1 METLSVQ
8 TGNAVYI
15 TRSASCLPNAPVE
28 NDAVEAIL
36 GQVGPRPS
44 RARRVVQRS
53 NGIRRRYYAIDPATG
68 RPTHSNASL
77 TAQAVRGLL
86 GDGFAL
92 EDLALLACG
101 TSNPDQLMPN
111 HAVMVHGELGASLC
125 EAVATAGVCISGVT
139 ALKYAW
145 MSVLT
150 GAARNA
156 VATGSETA
164 SLALR
169 SQNYDS
175 ARADDVAALEAQPQ
189 LAFDR
194 DFLRWM
200 LSDGA
205 GALLLEPAPR
215 PGLNLRIEW
224 IEVFSYAHEL
234 PACMYLGAKKQPDGS
249 LAGWAQFPAHER
261 EAQDL
266 FAIMQDVRLLN
277 EAVADYTLVK
287 PLARLK
293 ARRSLSADE
302 VSWFLPH
309 MSSEYFRP
317 QLAEGLARAGLPI
330 APERWFTNLAT
341 VGNTGSA
348 AFYLML
354 DELVKSGRVRH
365 GERLLAF
372 VPESA
377 RFSSA
382 FVSLRATA
390 HA

>member
-1 METLSVQ
+1 MSVQ
-8 TGNAVYI
+8 EGNAVYI

-44 RARRVVQRS
+44 RARRIVQRS

-77 TAQAVRGLL
+77 TAQAVRGVL

-92 EDLALLACG
+92 EDMALLACG

-175 ARADDVAALEAQPQ
+175 ARADDAAALLAQPQ

-249 LAGWAQFPAHER
+249 LAGWAQFAAHER

-309 MSSEYFRP
+309 MSSEYFRA
-317 QLAEGLARAGLPI
+317 QVVEGLARAGLAIP
-330 APERWFTNLAT
+330 PERWFTNLAT

-382 FVSLRATA
+382 FVSLRASA

>member
-1 METLSVQ
+1 MQS
-8 TGNAVYI
+8 GNAVYI
-15 TRSASCLPNAPVE
+15 TRSAACLPNAPVE

-53 NGIRRRYYAIDPATG
+53 NGIRRRYYVIDRATG
-68 RPTHSNASL
+68 RPTHTNASL

-92 EDLALLACG
+92 EDLELLACG

-111 HAVMVHGELGASLC
+111 HAVMVHGELGGPLC
-125 EAVATAGVCISGVT
+125 EAVATAGVCICGVT

-145 MSVLT
+145 MSVLA

-169 SQNYDS
+169 AQNYDN
-175 ARADDVAALEAQPQ
+175 ARADDVAALQAQPQ
-189 LAFDR
+189 LAFGR

-205 GALLLEPAPR
+205 GALLLERAPR

-234 PACMYLGAKKQPDGS
+234 PACMYLGAKKQPDGRLS
-249 LAGWAQFPAHER
+249 GWAQFSTRER
-261 EAQDL
+261 EAEDL

-317 QLAEGLARAGLPI
+317 QLAEGLARAQLPI
-330 APERWFTNLAT
+330 PPARWFTNLAT

-382 FVSLRATA
+382 FVSLRAHA